1 MMEPIGG
8 VAATSKVAI
17 CKVEAFA
24 RLEDSAAV
32 NRRLAINRTEAATKK
47 RVNMESLHDSRIA
60 HRSHEPATDRIP
72 HSLVRRFLGLDSRE
86 HVRPPSGRFLKSDQ
100 PCLTS
105 K

>member
-8 VAATSKVAI
+8 VASTSKVAI

-60 HRSHEPATDRIP
+60 HRSHEPATDRSP
-72 HSLVRRFLGLDSRE
+72 DSLVRGFFGLDSRE
-86 HVRPPSGRFLKSDQ
+86 HGRPRSGRFMKRE
-100 PCLTS
+100 
-105 K
+105 